1 MKFANTARSLA
12 TALAAVAMLALSLSV
27 ATAAD
32 DAATITPS
40 HMKAA
45 RAAIS
50 ALHITDPFD
59 SILPQ
64 AAHSLKNQLI
74 EKNPNLQD
82 IIIKVVDEKALAMA
96 QRRADLEKEAARA
109 YAKLFNEKELDAI
122 ATFYESEPGKKL
134 IQNGPIASREIAK
147 AADIWQRGI
156 ARDLAQAVGDEMAK
170 EAPNGKASSS
180 SDAAPAAPATPA
192 PKPAQK

>member
-1 MKFANTARSLA
+1 MKFANTARSLT
-12 TALAAVAMLALSLSV
+12 TALAAAAMLALSLSI

-32 DAATITPS
+32 DAATVTPS
-40 HMKAA
+40 HLKAA
-45 RAAIS
+45 RAAIA

-64 AAHSLKNQLI
+64 AAHSLKSQLI

-82 IIIKVVDEKALAMA
+82 LIVKIVDEKTLALVP
-96 QRRADLEKEAARA
+96 RRADLENEAARA
-109 YAKLFNEKELDAI
+109 YAKLFNEQELDAI
-122 ATFYESEPGKKL
+122 AAFYNTAAGKKL

-170 EAPNGKASSS
+170 DAPNGVVKSSS
-180 SDAAPAAPATPA
+180 GAAPAAQPA
-192 PKPAQK
+192 PKPAKK